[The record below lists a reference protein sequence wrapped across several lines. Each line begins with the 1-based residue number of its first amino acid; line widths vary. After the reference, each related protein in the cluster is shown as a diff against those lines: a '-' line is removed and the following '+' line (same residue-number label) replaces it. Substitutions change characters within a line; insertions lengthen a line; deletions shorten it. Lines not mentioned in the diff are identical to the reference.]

1 MQLVFLKIPNIWY
14 HINREY
20 ASVAAGVVWRPRH
33 LQCDECNATERCCT
47 AGGLCSFI
55 LLRFGRKK
63 QLPMKFSKA
72 KAATTTFNLFSQKI
86 SFELTL
92 LRM

>member
-1 MQLVFLKIPNIWY
+1 ML
-14 HINREY
+14 HGR
-20 ASVAAGVVWRPRH
+20 
-33 LQCDECNATERCCT
+33 
-47 AGGLCSFI
+47 GLCSFI